1 MRSTQ
6 SKKQTGSRRWRTA
19 EEVEEILMAYWQSG
33 HTQRV
38 FAREAGISV
47 SSLQSWLRLARPQG
61 TKRPRKAS
69 QAVTAR
75 SVPLLEVELAEA
87 APGTPERA
95 VRYEIEVPS
104 GARLRLP
111 GAFLEKE
118 VRCLLRLLEEMH

>member
-1 MRSTQ
+1 
-6 SKKQTGSRRWRTA
+6 
-19 EEVEEILMAYWQSG
+19 MAYWQSG

-47 SSLQSWLRLARPQG
+47 SSLQSWLRLAGPQG
-61 TKRPRKAS
+61 TKNPRKAG

-87 APGTPERA
+87 APETPERTA
-95 VRYEIEVPS
+95 RYEIEVPS

-118 VRCLLRLLEEMH
+118 VRCLLRLLEEVH